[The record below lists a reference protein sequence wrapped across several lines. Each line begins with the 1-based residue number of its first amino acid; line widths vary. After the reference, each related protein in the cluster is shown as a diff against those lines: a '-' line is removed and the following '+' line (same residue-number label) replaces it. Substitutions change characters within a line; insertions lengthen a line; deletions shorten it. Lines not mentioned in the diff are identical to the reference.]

1 MVKEYFLAPNY
12 TTAAEGPI
20 KLGSILRNITEFE
33 PLNQAVET
41 IPAMQLYP
49 IDVKE
54 QFEISLHELHSV
66 NLNLKARALGL
77 LGLGTGSS
85 IERIRGSDDVISCH
99 RLETLSFNPTDSYI
113 EASMEDSNVKRFMRS
128 SWFDAPVYMVTGL
141 KIARGASRTSSTS
154 SLLAVEH
161 DTSLL
166 PPGAPVAVGG
176 MARCSISDDQG
187 ERWDRSTDFIL
198 AFKVKKIWLDRK
210 NEFKHKGHRKMAIMQ
225 SETSSVLEVAFIV
238 RSDDNLTP
246 EEVEEMFSQA
256 ED

>member
-33 PLNQAVET
+33 PLNQVVET
-41 IPAMQLYP
+41 IPATQLYP
-49 IDVKE
+49 VDVKE

-77 LGLGTGSS
+77 LGLGTGAS
-85 IERIRGSDDVISCH
+85 IERVKGNNDVISCH

-128 SWFDAPVYMVTGL
+128 SRFRKPIYMVTGL
-141 KIARGASRTSSTS
+141 KIARAAFRTSSTN
-154 SLLAVEH
+154 SLVAVEH

-176 MARCSISDDQG
+176 
-187 ERWDRSTDFIL
+187 T
-198 AFKVKKIWLDRK
+198 VKKIWLDRK
-210 NEFKHKGHRKMAIMQ
+210 NKVKQEGYRKMAVMQ
-225 SETSSVLEVAFIV
+225 GETSVGESPFAV
-238 RSDDNLTP
+238 RSDDDLTP
-246 EEVEEMFSQA
+246 EEVEEMFSQT

>member
-33 PLNQAVET
+33 PLNQVVET
-41 IPAMQLYP
+41 IPATQLYP
-49 IDVKE
+49 VDVKE

-77 LGLGTGSS
+77 LGLGTGAS
-85 IERIRGSDDVISCH
+85 IERVKGSNDVISCH

-128 SWFDAPVYMVTGL
+128 SRFRKPIYMVTGL
-141 KIARGASRTSSTS
+141 KIARAAFRTSSTN
-154 SLLAVEH
+154 SLVAVEH

-176 MARCSISDDQG
+176 
-187 ERWDRSTDFIL
+187 T
-198 AFKVKKIWLDRK
+198 VKKIWLDRK
-210 NEFKHKGHRKMAIMQ
+210 NKVKQGGYRKMAVMQ
-225 SETSSVLEVAFIV
+225 GETSVGKSPFAI
-238 RSDDNLTP
+238 RSDDDLTP
-246 EEVEEMFSQA
+246 GEVEEMFSQA
-256 ED
+256 EG

>member
-33 PLNQAVET
+33 PLNQVVET
-41 IPAMQLYP
+41 IPATQLYP
-49 IDVKE
+49 VDVKE

-77 LGLGTGSS
+77 LGLGTGAS
-85 IERIRGSDDVISCH
+85 IERVKGSNDVISCH

-128 SWFDAPVYMVTGL
+128 SRFRKPIYMVTGL
-141 KIARGASRTSSTS
+141 KIARAAFRTSSTN
-154 SLLAVEH
+154 SLVAVEH

-176 MARCSISDDQG
+176 
-187 ERWDRSTDFIL
+187 T
-198 AFKVKKIWLDRK
+198 VKKIWLDRK
-210 NEFKHKGHRKMAIMQ
+210 NKVKQGGYRKMAVMQ
-225 SETSSVLEVAFIV
+225 GETSVGESPFAV
-238 RSDDNLTP
+238 RSDDDLTP
-246 EEVEEMFSQA
+246 GEVEEMFSQA

>member
-33 PLNQAVET
+33 PLNQVVET
-41 IPAMQLYP
+41 IPATQLYP
-49 IDVKE
+49 VDVKE

-77 LGLGTGSS
+77 LGLGTGAS
-85 IERIRGSDDVISCH
+85 IERVKGSNDVISCH

-128 SWFDAPVYMVTGL
+128 SRFRKPIYMVTGL
-141 KIARGASRTSSTS
+141 KIARAAFRTSSTN
-154 SLLAVEH
+154 SLVAVEH
-161 DTSLL
+161 NTSLL

-176 MARCSISDDQG
+176 
-187 ERWDRSTDFIL
+187 T
-198 AFKVKKIWLDRK
+198 VKKIWLDRK
-210 NEFKHKGHRKMAIMQ
+210 NKVKQGGYRKMAVMQ
-225 SETSSVLEVAFIV
+225 GETSVGESPFAV
-238 RSDDNLTP
+238 RSDDDLTP
-246 EEVEEMFSQA
+246 GEVEEMFSQA

>member
-33 PLNQAVET
+33 PLNQVVET
-41 IPAMQLYP
+41 IPATQLYP
-49 IDVKE
+49 VDVKE

-77 LGLGTGSS
+77 LGLGTGAS
-85 IERIRGSDDVISCH
+85 IERVKGSNDVISCH

-128 SWFDAPVYMVTGL
+128 SRFRKPIYMVTGL
-141 KIARGASRTSSTS
+141 KIARAAFRTSSTN

-176 MARCSISDDQG
+176 TVRCSISDDQG
-187 ERWDRSTDFIL
+187 EKWDRSTDFIL

-210 NEFKHKGHRKMAIMQ
+210 NKVKQGGYRKMAVMQ
-225 SETSSVLEVAFIV
+225 GETSVGESPFAV
-238 RSDDNLTP
+238 RSDDDLTP
-246 EEVEEMFSQA
+246 GEVEEMFSQA